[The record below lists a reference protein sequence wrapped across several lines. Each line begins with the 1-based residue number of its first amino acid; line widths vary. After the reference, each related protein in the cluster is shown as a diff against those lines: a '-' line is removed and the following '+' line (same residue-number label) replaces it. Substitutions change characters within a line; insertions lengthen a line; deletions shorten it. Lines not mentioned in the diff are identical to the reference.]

1 MQERLL
7 VGKCEACQLL
17 GGISLRTLDYLL
29 ARGELTAVRV
39 GRRVMFH
46 PKALQRF
53 ARKDHP
59 PETRAGL
66 VKARQG
72 DEYAAGK

>member
-7 VGKCEACQLL
+7 VGKREACHLL

-29 ARGELTAVRV
+29 ARGELTPVRL

-46 PKALQRF
+46 LKTLQRF
-53 ARKDHP
+53 ARNDHS
-59 PETRAGL
+59 PERVGL
-66 VKARQG
+66 VKDRQG
-72 DEYAAGK
+72 SEYGAGK